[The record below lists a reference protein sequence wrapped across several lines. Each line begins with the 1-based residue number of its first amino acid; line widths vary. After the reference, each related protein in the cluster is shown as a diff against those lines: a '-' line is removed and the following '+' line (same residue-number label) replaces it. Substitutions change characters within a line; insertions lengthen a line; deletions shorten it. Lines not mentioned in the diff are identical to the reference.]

1 MILHQNIL
9 CFVNFDDRN
18 GAKSEFYY
26 RFGGSGHIF
35 NCFVLFAFTLQHTF
49 HVGIYLRWYQI
60 NVVRTHAHT
69 HKKKTRIS
77 GPNEEIQLW
86 QVIMTHYVVP
96 SASVRS
102 THSKCWKKKTFTKN
116 SKFAIFCSKRRNASM
131 TNINTNVVSN
141 AFDVFRVLKNI
152 FYVKMQIM
160 QFLLGM
166 KKHIYDKH

>member
-86 QVIMTHYVVP
+86 QVFMTHYVVP

-102 THSKCWKKKTFTKN
+102 THSKCWKKNIYK
-116 SKFAIFCSKRRNASM
+116 KFEICN
-131 TNINTNVVSN
+131 
-141 AFDVFRVLKNI
+141 
-152 FYVKMQIM
+152 
-160 QFLLGM
+160 FLLKT
-166 KKHIYDKH
+166 KKRIYDKHQYQCCLKCIWRVSGA

>member
-69 HKKKTRIS
+69 HKKKHVFLVQTKKYNYGKYLWPTMLSRVRQYAQLI
-77 GPNEEIQLW
+77 PN
-86 QVIMTHYVVP
+86 
-96 SASVRS
+96 AG
-102 THSKCWKKKTFTKN
+102 K
-116 SKFAIFCSKRRNASM
+116 
-131 TNINTNVVSN
+131 
-141 AFDVFRVLKNI
+141 KNI
-152 FYVKMQIM
+152 YKKFEICN
-160 QFLLGM
+160 FLLKT
-166 KKHIYDKH
+166 KKRIYDKHQYQCCLKCIWRVSGA